1 MSSSASKESTTLSQ
15 IEKEEPDK
23 ASIQKKLKENVLTI
37 FKQIKNGCERKFC
50 YNIYCNKNFTCRE
63 SNLIYLI
70 FIYLNYRI

>member
-1 MSSSASKESTTLSQ
+1 MSLSTSNAASSSSP
-15 IEKEEPDK
+15 IGKEEPDK
-23 ASIQKKLKENVLTI
+23 ASIQKKLKENILAI
-37 FKQIKNGCERKFC
+37 YKQIKNGCQRKFC